1 MPQGGKEIRKRQA
14 TKGRKKMLLS
24 VEEVVDEER
33 VGDGDEKNVTNK
45 KKESGRRKICT
56 QSDDLKLFGV

>member
-24 VEEVVDEER
+24 VEEVV
-33 VGDGDEKNVTNK
+33 VGDGDEKNVTKK